1 MWPNPRLMMLAGSMA
16 FLSGIFIASAM
27 FGDVVHAP
35 PPPVLHEMPAAIPAA
50 EQKRATPVVEEKTP
64 EPKIFPTRRVPK
76 KITNLPGQA
85 PTPGYHDD
93 DDDD

>member
-1 MWPNPRLMMLAGSMA
+1 
-16 FLSGIFIASAM
+16 
-27 FGDVVHAP
+27 
-35 PPPVLHEMPAAIPAA
+35 MPAAIPAA
-50 EQKRATPVVEEKTP
+50 EQMRATPVVEEKMP
-64 EPKIFPTRRVPK
+64 ELKIFPTRRVPK